1 MRCGDAACRA
11 GPAARA
17 PEPPVTATTSRP
29 AGVTT
34 WTAARWTALCAVA
47 YNLLHHLGAL
57 PGGLGDAGGGTRWV
71 DWLDLLTP
79 WAVVGTALAALAAAG
94 TDRRGWWLALTG
106 AAVYVQGHGV
116 HLAAN
121 SIGNERGDLP
131 PIHLWDEVV
140 GHWLW
145 YGGAALLALALL
157 RAVPLPTTPP
167 GLALALATGLTWT
180 TNGLE
185 GTTAVGSLL
194 AASGLAVAARR
205 RGNLLFAVAFGT
217 GAVLLAGYG
226 LWHGGFPAPSAR

>member
-1 MRCGDAACRA
+1 MTV
-11 GPAARA
+11 P
-17 PEPPVTATTSRP
+17 TRP
-29 AGVTT
+29 TT
-34 WTAARWTALCAVA
+34 WTAARWTALCALA
-47 YNLLHHLGAL
+47 YNLMHHLGAL
-57 PGGLGDAGGGTRWV
+57 PGGLGDAGGGTRWT

-121 SIGNERGDLP
+121 SIGNVRGDVAP
-131 PIHLWDEVV
+131 VHLWDEVV

-157 RAVPLPTTPP
+157 RAVPLRPSPA
-167 GLALALATGLTWT
+167 GVALALATGLTWT
-180 TNGLE
+180 TNALE

-194 AASGLAVAARR
+194 VAAALAGAAHRR
-205 RGNLLFAVAFGT
+205 ANPLVVLAFGT
-217 GAVLLAGYG
+217 SALLLTAYG
-226 LWHGGFPAPSAR
+226 LWHGGFPAPSGS